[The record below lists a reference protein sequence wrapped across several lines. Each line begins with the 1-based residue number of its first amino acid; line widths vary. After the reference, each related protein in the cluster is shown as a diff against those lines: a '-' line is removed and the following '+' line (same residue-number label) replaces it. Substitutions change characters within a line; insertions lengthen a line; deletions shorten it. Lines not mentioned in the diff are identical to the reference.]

1 MAGAVT
7 FTRLDDLELPL
18 SPSSAGGGG
27 GGAYMYTARD
37 VYSQAQ
43 LTSNSSGFLANVTGY
58 NATLVLVT
66 RSQGP

>member
-7 FTRLDDLELPL
+7 FTRWDELELPL
-18 SPSSAGGGG
+18 SPSGGGG
-27 GGAYMYTARD
+27 DAYMYTARD

-43 LTSNSSGFLANVTGY
+43 LPSNSSGFLANITGY